1 MAFTV
6 IQHSRFTLAT
16 ASGLVAMGP
25 LWAMAPAV
33 LAAPVASAAPVVQG
47 VLAGSDSGPGPG
59 SDSGPGFSLS
69 VTPARLVVPPG
80 ELGADQVFRV
90 TNGGDAPI
98 DVHVEKSDFTADR
111 SGTVVLRE
119 RAPYSASTWVT
130 AVPGEFR
137 LAPGVTRQVRV
148 RIAVPDAPEPGDH
161 QVALVFTVDAGAR
174 GGNIRINRGVGVP
187 LFIGV
192 PGYTHDAAEVTALRA
207 PGFAVGGPVPIT
219 AGIRSTGTAHRDF
232 LGAGR
237 LSVRVNGADVPFPG
251 FTVMRGAT
259 REVTTRWDPPTMCVC
274 RATVSVPLP
283 GGLVRA
289 LTVTIVVFPAHLLAV
304 LLIALAL
311 VLLLVRFLRR
321 GHRARV
327 VAVAGAMSAVHG
339 GGDD

>member
-16 ASGLVAMGP
+16 VSGLVAMGP

-33 LAAPVASAAPVVQG
+33 LAAPAASAAPVVQG
-47 VLAGSDSGPGPG
+47 VLVGSG

-137 LAPGVTRQVRV
+137 LASGATRQVRV

-192 PGYTHDAAEVTALRA
+192 PGYAHDAAEVTALRA

-259 REVTTRWDPPTMCVC
+259 REVTTQIG
-274 RATVSVPLP
+274 RAHV
-283 GGLVRA
+283 
-289 LTVTIVVFPAHLLAV
+289 
-304 LLIALAL
+304 
-311 VLLLVRFLRR
+311 
-321 GHRARV
+321 
-327 VAVAGAMSAVHG
+327 
-339 GGDD
+339 